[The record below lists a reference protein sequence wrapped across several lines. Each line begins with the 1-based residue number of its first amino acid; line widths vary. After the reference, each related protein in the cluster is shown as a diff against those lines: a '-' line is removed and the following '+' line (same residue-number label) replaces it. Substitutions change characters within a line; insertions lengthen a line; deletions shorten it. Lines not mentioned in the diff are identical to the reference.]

1 MKKKNKFVEFLTKEN
16 KYEKQILLV
25 LSIIAIIIGLL
36 GITGIIQSN
45 EGNKIFIILL
55 IIGPLSLII
64 NLLAINKEKQE
75 NKKPK
80 AKIYEM
86 LEKKEYEK
94 VKSILLDH
102 DYVVQSN
109 DDEYFIYLERSFD
122 FVAVKEE
129 FQLMVTIYKDKITL
143 DIDFNDEI
151 LETINEEYFD
161 NLIESLTHQ
170 QLIENSNVIDVI
182 NMMDNMISVFGNQL
196 LELYE
201 KYKK

>member
-25 LSIIAIIIGLL
+25 LSIISIIIGLL

-86 LEKKEYEK
+86 LENKEYEK

-109 DDEYFIYLERSFD
+109 NDEYFIYLERSFD

-170 QLIENSNVIDVI
+170 QLTENSNVIDVI